1 MTPMSITWLS
11 LVLLLAAEAGGPAAV
26 GPLRSRTGRDA
37 APAGSVAE
45 TCATLPL
52 SAVPDAPPLEQP
64 PKRQRGWQQPAIQS
78 RGCLDWKARTRLGKE
93 HQHVASRSLTAGVE
107 ADWVE
112 GFEMLQSFVDQ
123 FGHPHVASR
132 VPRLGRWVRE
142 QRVAFQQG
150 QLHPAREAL
159 LDSVGF
165 CFDAVLARDLREQS
179 LWLCAKAAGLLPSKN
194 SQQHAGS
201 LVQTPA
207 TGSPGT
213 SDAAEHEQCGK
224 THRDDEDWP
233 VYQNVSFDIDQGK
246 AATMACGKV
255 DEVMSPEGLA
265 GNSTLRALNL
275 KQLARTSG
283 SDLAPTCIQSD
294 QISVPDDLSTT
305 RLTQLHPRG
314 LNQSQ
319 AAGDDRKKLYAMTKA
334 QRQQQLAF
342 LVQRMKE
349 TEAAVELA
357 SRRQEQ
363 QMECL
368 NAKVKNA
375 QLLQFKRQNH
385 SLQAAEHAACM
396 LEQARCASKAAT
408 AAEMDRVTGQEQ
420 VSRSL
425 DDPQPV
431 LDQKRAQLQVATECA
446 QSAVVQ
452 FTQLHHAARDAV
464 LLAHEAEEAATAA
477 VEEVALA
484 VKTRE
489 EQEERLRVMV
499 GEAEA
504 RATKASEDWW
514 QAGLAFRR
522 LDFHPVLSSPSSKVM
537 GLGAPETTRPPVE
550 HSRSVS
556 PHSAQRLQVI
566 GSSVTSEHSSG
577 QPEEREGAS
586 GADNAARPKSKT
598 NGVSWSSK
606 KSKWRARLNLP
617 GGVQEHIGYYL
628 REDEAA
634 AAVTNAKEERLCMR
648 EKPADTM
655 TRKEDGLDVHKKMAT
670 MYRHVG
676 GTRINLADLVL
687 LVNDS
692 GGPGLVTRCR
702 GWKEVGRRLGI
713 KKACKKRG
721 SDVSTQLRKLYHLAE
736 TRQSQLALF
745 NHSSASAPS
754 AHILSG
760 KIDLMHRRIGGKRV
774 NLIDVVKLVK
784 QSGGPEAVTARGGW
798 RKLGIQLGVPST
810 FTDISTRLRT
820 TYHYA
825 VQELRQRHAAGEAAD
840 SLTEVDPVTS
850 SDVLE
855 CRSMQPGF
863 GFLPGELGSMTP
875 ALPLLMPGVSE
886 TDIPG
891 ARSPWPPPFAQMMM
905 DPCGEGE
912 ETNAQADLTRA
923 PVHVPHMQERVL
935 DVPWLPPSPD
945 RHHEVLGTS
954 VFSQWP
960 RLET

>member
-1 MTPMSITWLS
+1 MSIAWLS

-26 GPLRSRTGRDA
+26 GPFRSGTGRNA
-37 APAGSVAE
+37 APAGSS
-45 TCATLPL
+45 CDPL
-52 SAVPDAPPLEQP
+52 STVPDATPLEQP
-64 PKRQRGWQQPAIQS
+64 QKRQRGWQQPAIQS

-93 HQHVASRSLTAGVE
+93 QQHVASRSLTAGVE

-112 GFEMLQSFVDQ
+112 GFEMLQSFADQ

-132 VPRLGRWVRE
+132 VPRLGGWVRE
-142 QRVAFQQG
+142 QRIAFQQG

-179 LWLCAKAAGLLPSKN
+179 LWLCAKAAGLLPLKN
-194 SQQHAGS
+194 SQQHADS

-213 SDAAEHEQCGK
+213 SHAAEQEQCGK
-224 THRDDEDWP
+224 TLRDDEDWP
-233 VYQNVSFDIDQGK
+233 VYQNVSFSIEQGE
-246 AATMACGKV
+246 AVTMACGKV

-265 GNSTLRALNL
+265 GNATLLALNL
-275 KQLARTSG
+275 KQLASTSG
-283 SDLAPTCIQSD
+283 TDLAPSCIQSD
-294 QISVPDDLSTT
+294 QISVPDDLRTT

-314 LNQSQ
+314 LNKSQ
-319 AAGDDRKKLYAMTKA
+319 AAGEDRKKLFAMTKA

-408 AAEMDRVTGQEQ
+408 AAEMDRVTGEEQ

-425 DDPQPV
+425 NDPQSV

-446 QSAVVQ
+446 HSAVVQ
-452 FTQLHHAARDAV
+452 FTELHHAARDAV

-489 EQEERLRVMV
+489 EQEERLRAIV

-514 QAGLAFRR
+514 QAGLALRR
-522 LDFHPVLSSPSSKVM
+522 LDFHPVLSSFSSNVL
-537 GLGAPETTRPPVE
+537 GLAAPETTHPAVE

-556 PHSAQRLQVI
+556 PYSAQRVQVI

-577 QPEEREGAS
+577 QPEEREAAS
-586 GADNAARPKSKT
+586 SAVNAARPQSKT

-617 GGVQEHIGYYL
+617 GGVQQHIGYYL

-655 TRKEDGLDVHKKMAT
+655 PRKEDSLDMHQKTET

-676 GTRINLADLVL
+676 GTRINLAELVL

-760 KIDLMHRRIGGKRV
+760 KIDLMQRRIGGKMV

-784 QSGGPEAVTARGGW
+784 RSGGPEAVTARGGW

-825 VQELRQRHAAGEAAD
+825 VQELRQRNAAGEAAD

-850 SDVLE
+850 SDMLE

-891 ARSPWPPPFAQMMM
+891 ARSPWPPPFAQMMT
-905 DPCGEGE
+905 DPCWEGE

-935 DVPWLPPSPD
+935 DVPWLPPSR